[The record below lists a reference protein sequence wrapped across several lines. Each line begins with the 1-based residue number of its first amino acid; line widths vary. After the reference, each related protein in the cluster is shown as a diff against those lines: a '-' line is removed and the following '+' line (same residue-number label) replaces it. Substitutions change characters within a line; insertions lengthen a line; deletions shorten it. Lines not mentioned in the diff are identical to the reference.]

1 MARAIWKGS
10 LSFGL
15 VNVPVGLYTA
25 TQDKTIH
32 FNQFEEGT
40 SDRIRYKRVN
50 ERTGEEVDYARIV
63 KGVDLG
69 GGEFAILT
77 PDELDAAAP
86 EKSRTIDIEGFVD
99 LADIDPIYYRTTYFL
114 APEGDA
120 ARRAYALLRK
130 AMQESNKVGI
140 ATFVMRNKE
149 YLVAIRPEDEVI
161 ALETMYFAD
170 EIRTPSEELPNL
182 STDGKFTAKELDMAQ
197 LLIDSLAQDFDPT
210 KYHDDYRRQVEELVE
225 TKRQGGVIETAP
237 RPARSSNVVDLLE
250 ALQASVEDAGG
261 ARRRTGP
268 SPQQVRNGPP
278 SGPPLRP
285 RLLHAQV
292 RSVTAWVQYR
302 RRWRRRAPLASP
314 PPRRPPPGAH
324 RGARRPEPT
333 RARSLGGCARASRL
347 GCSPCAEVRVHLFAP

>member
-40 SDRIRYKRVN
+40 SDRIRDKRVN

-250 ALQASVEDAGG
+250 ALQASVEDAGRRPASDRTKPAAG
-261 ARRRTGP
+261 AKRASKRSTAASKAPARSSAKRDRVGAVPATVAKKSTARKPAAKKATTG
-268 SPQQVRNGPP
+268 S
-278 SGPPLRP
+278 
-285 RLLHAQV
+285 
-292 RSVTAWVQYR
+292 T
-302 RRWRRRAPLASP
+302 
-314 PPRRPPPGAH
+314 PRRK
-324 RGARRPEPT
+324 
-333 RARSLGGCARASRL
+333 AS
-347 GCSPCAEVRVHLFAP
+347 

>member
-250 ALQASVEDAGG
+250 ALQASGAAAGWRPASDRTKPAAG
-261 ARRRTGP
+261 AKRASKRSTAASKAPARSSAKRDRVGAVPATVAKKSTARKPAAKKATTG
-268 SPQQVRNGPP
+268 S
-278 SGPPLRP
+278 
-285 RLLHAQV
+285 
-292 RSVTAWVQYR
+292 T
-302 RRWRRRAPLASP
+302 
-314 PPRRPPPGAH
+314 PRRK
-324 RGARRPEPT
+324 
-333 RARSLGGCARASRL
+333 AS
-347 GCSPCAEVRVHLFAP
+347 

>member
-1 MARAIWKGS
+1 MAKAVWTGS

-250 ALQASVEDAGG
+250 ALQASVEDAGRRPASDRAKPAAG
-261 ARRRTGP
+261 AKRASKRSTAASKAPARSSAKRDRVGAVPATVAKKSTARKPAAKKATTG
-268 SPQQVRNGPP
+268 S
-278 SGPPLRP
+278 
-285 RLLHAQV
+285 
-292 RSVTAWVQYR
+292 T
-302 RRWRRRAPLASP
+302 
-314 PPRRPPPGAH
+314 PRRK
-324 RGARRPEPT
+324 
-333 RARSLGGCARASRL
+333 AS
-347 GCSPCAEVRVHLFAP
+347 

>member
-69 GGEFAILT
+69 GGEFAILP

-86 EKSRTIDIEGFVD
+86 EKSRNIDIEGFVD

-197 LLIDSLAQDFDPT
+197 LLIDSLAQDLDPT

-250 ALQASVEDAGG
+250 ALQASVEDAGRRPASDRTKPAAG
-261 ARRRTGP
+261 AKRASKRSTAASKAPARSSAKRDRVGAVPASVAKKSTARKPAAKKATTG
-268 SPQQVRNGPP
+268 S
-278 SGPPLRP
+278 
-285 RLLHAQV
+285 
-292 RSVTAWVQYR
+292 T
-302 RRWRRRAPLASP
+302 
-314 PPRRPPPGAH
+314 PRRK
-324 RGARRPEPT
+324 
-333 RARSLGGCARASRL
+333 AS
-347 GCSPCAEVRVHLFAP
+347 

>member
-77 PDELDAAAP
+77 PTNSTQRRGEVAHH
-86 EKSRTIDIEGFVD
+86 RYRGFRRPR
-99 LADIDPIYYRTTYFL
+99 DIDPIYYRTTYFL

-237 RPARSSNVVDLLE
+237 RRRARATSSTCSKRSKR
-250 ALQASVEDAGG
+250 ASRTPGG

-278 SGPPLRP
+278 SGPRC
-285 RLLHAQV
+285 
-292 RSVTAWVQYR
+292 VQGSCTLKCE
-302 RRWRRRAPLASP
+302 A
-314 PPRRPPPGAH
+314 
-324 RGARRPEPT
+324 
-333 RARSLGGCARASRL
+333 
-347 GCSPCAEVRVHLFAP
+347 

>member
-140 ATFVMRNKE
+140 ATFVMRNKD

-250 ALQASVEDAGG
+250 ALQASVEDAGRRPASDRTKPAAG
-261 ARRRTGP
+261 AKRASKRSTAASKAPARSSAKRDRVGAVPATVAKKSTARKPAAKKATTG
-268 SPQQVRNGPP
+268 S
-278 SGPPLRP
+278 
-285 RLLHAQV
+285 
-292 RSVTAWVQYR
+292 T
-302 RRWRRRAPLASP
+302 
-314 PPRRPPPGAH
+314 PRRK
-324 RGARRPEPT
+324 
-333 RARSLGGCARASRL
+333 AS
-347 GCSPCAEVRVHLFAP
+347 

>member
-1 MARAIWKGS
+1 
-10 LSFGL
+10 
-15 VNVPVGLYTA
+15 VPVGLYTA

-149 YLVAIRPEDEVI
+149 YLVAIRP
-161 ALETMYFAD
+161 
-170 EIRTPSEELPNL
+170 RT
-182 STDGKFTAKELDMAQ
+182 
-197 LLIDSLAQDFDPT
+197 
-210 KYHDDYRRQVEELVE
+210 R
-225 TKRQGGVIETAP
+225 
-237 RPARSSNVVDLLE
+237 
-250 ALQASVEDAGG
+250 
-261 ARRRTGP
+261 
-268 SPQQVRNGPP
+268 
-278 SGPPLRP
+278 
-285 RLLHAQV
+285 
-292 RSVTAWVQYR
+292 
-302 RRWRRRAPLASP
+302 
-314 PPRRPPPGAH
+314 
-324 RGARRPEPT
+324 
-333 RARSLGGCARASRL
+333 
-347 GCSPCAEVRVHLFAP
+347 

>member
-114 APEGDA
+114 APEGAA

-250 ALQASVEDAGG
+250 ALQASVEDAGRRPASDRTKPAAG
-261 ARRRTGP
+261 AKRASKRSTAASKAPARSSAKRDRVGAVPATVAKKSTARKPAAKKATTG
-268 SPQQVRNGPP
+268 S
-278 SGPPLRP
+278 
-285 RLLHAQV
+285 
-292 RSVTAWVQYR
+292 T
-302 RRWRRRAPLASP
+302 
-314 PPRRPPPGAH
+314 PRRK
-324 RGARRPEPT
+324 
-333 RARSLGGCARASRL
+333 AS
-347 GCSPCAEVRVHLFAP
+347 

>member
-161 ALETMYFAD
+161 AIETMYFAD

-250 ALQASVEDAGG
+250 ALQASVEDAGRRPASDRTKPAAG
-261 ARRRTGP
+261 AKRASKRSTAASKAPARSSAKRDRVGAVPATVAKKSTARKPAAKKATTG
-268 SPQQVRNGPP
+268 S
-278 SGPPLRP
+278 
-285 RLLHAQV
+285 
-292 RSVTAWVQYR
+292 T
-302 RRWRRRAPLASP
+302 
-314 PPRRPPPGAH
+314 PRRK
-324 RGARRPEPT
+324 
-333 RARSLGGCARASRL
+333 AS
-347 GCSPCAEVRVHLFAP
+347 

>member
-250 ALQASVEDAGG
+250 ARHACVEAAGG
-261 ARRRTGP
+261 RPASDRTKPAAGAKRASKRSTAASKAPARSSAKRDRVGAVPATVAKKSTARKPAAKKATTG
-268 SPQQVRNGPP
+268 S
-278 SGPPLRP
+278 
-285 RLLHAQV
+285 
-292 RSVTAWVQYR
+292 T
-302 RRWRRRAPLASP
+302 
-314 PPRRPPPGAH
+314 PRRK
-324 RGARRPEPT
+324 
-333 RARSLGGCARASRL
+333 AS
-347 GCSPCAEVRVHLFAP
+347 